1 MGGGFYL
8 DELSSVGAPYDTPT
22 VFTVA
27 DCAVS
32 ATVNGEEAAQTG
44 TAEE

>member
-32 ATVNGEEAAQTG
+32 ATVNGEEAALTG
-44 TAEE
+44 TAAE